1 MKGAQAVDVVVIG
14 AGQAGLSTSYHLKQQ
29 GIGHVVLEQ
38 DRIGESWRSGR
49 WDSFCLVTP
58 NWTVQLPGFPYQGP
72 DADGFMGRDELVT
85 YLDSY
90 AASFESPVETGIRV
104 TAVAKTPDGG
114 FSVQTAD
121 TTLSARAVVIATG
134 SYRRPKIPPFAPQ
147 LPRDVF
153 QAHSS
158 QYRTP
163 ALLPEG
169 AVLVVGSG
177 QSGVQIAE
185 EWHEAGRRVFLSV
198 SHCGRVPRRYR
209 GRDIVWWG
217 KMGGLYERTVD
228 QLESPAEKTA
238 CHPQSS
244 GRRGG
249 HDIYMR
255 QLARDGVR
263 LVGRVSSIAD
273 CVLTIASDLGENL
286 SEADEFAEN
295 VLKQLDE
302 AVAKMGMPLPEDQN
316 PRGIGAPVPDEVDL
330 IRELNLAKAGI
341 TTIIWATGYRADFS
355 FVKLPVF
362 DQSGQPVQRQGVT
375 SVLDLYFVGLEWL
388 HKPKSGLLLGVGED
402 AEHIVSVIARTA
414 KSESLQAEAPV

>member
-1 MKGAQAVDVVVIG
+1 
-14 AGQAGLSTSYHLKQQ
+14 
-29 GIGHVVLEQ
+29 
-38 DRIGESWRSGR
+38 
-49 WDSFCLVTP
+49 
-58 NWTVQLPGFPYQGP
+58 
-72 DADGFMGRDELVT
+72 
-85 YLDSY
+85 
-90 AASFESPVETGIRV
+90 
-104 TAVAKTPDGG
+104 
-114 FSVQTAD
+114 
-121 TTLSARAVVIATG
+121 
-134 SYRRPKIPPFAPQ
+134 
-147 LPRDVF
+147 
-153 QAHSS
+153 
-158 QYRTP
+158 
-163 ALLPEG
+163 
-169 AVLVVGSG
+169 VLVVGTG
-177 QSGVQIAE
+177 QSGAQIAE
-185 EWHEAGRRVFLSV
+185 ELHEAGRRVFLSV

-238 CHPQSS
+238 CHPQTS

-263 LVGRVSSIAD
+263 LLGRVSSVAD
-273 CVLTIASDLGENL
+273 GVLTIAPDLGENL
-286 SEADEFAEN
+286 RKADEFAEN

-316 PRGIGAPVPDEVDL
+316 PRGIGALIPDEVDL

-341 TTIIWATGYRADFS
+341 ATIIWATGYRADFS

-402 AEHIVSVIARTA
+402 AEHIASVIARTA
-414 KSESLQAEAPV
+414 KSESQEAEVPI